1 MLKKALF
8 IVSNENELK
17 AIKEFSRV
25 FTEKYKDFVLDALYV
40 KDILKY
46 EIFPST
52 IEGIGIDIGST
63 YIIEEWKE
71 LEENNFKQMKSQL
84 EGTFSN
90 IFVEEGETVE
100 VCLEKLKAYD
110 LLILLKGENIGPYLK
125 EILRVHYKPMIIL
138 SEAESYNLDK
148 VLLLDDGG
156 YKANRTLF
164 NYYNNF
170 GESKV
175 DVLRVNVDEKD
186 ELKERF
192 GENYNLIDKEGDPLK
207 IILAEAENY
216 DMILMGTLKFAVMVE
231 KITGKFGVRIIEK
244 IKKPIF
250 IG

>member
-1 MLKKALF
+1 MLRKALF
-8 IVSNENELK
+8 IVNNENELK
-17 AIKEFSRV
+17 AIKEFSKV
-25 FTEKYKDFVLDALYV
+25 FKEKYKDFVLDGLYV

-71 LEENNFKQMKSQL
+71 LEENNFKRMKSEL
-84 EGTFSN
+84 KDNFSN
-90 IFVEEGETVE
+90 IFVEEGETIE
-100 VCLEKLKAYD
+100 VCLEKMKAYD
-110 LLILLKGENIGPYLK
+110 LLILIKGENIGPYLK
-125 EILRVHYKPMIIL
+125 ELLRVHYKPMLIL
-138 SEAESYNLDK
+138 SETDTYSLDK

-186 ELKERF
+186 ELADRF
-192 GENYNLIDKEGDPLK
+192 KENYNLIDREGDPMK
-207 IILAEAENY
+207 IILAESENY
-216 DMILMGTLKFAVMVE
+216 GMIMMGTLKFAVMVE
-231 KITGKFGVRIIEK
+231 KITGKFGVKILEK

>member
-1 MLKKALF
+1 MLRKALF
-8 IVSNENELK
+8 MVGSENELK
-17 AIKEFSRV
+17 AIKEFSAV

-71 LEENNFKQMKSQL
+71 LEENNFKMMKSQL
-84 EGTFSN
+84 ADSFSN

-100 VCLEKLKAYD
+100 VCLEKLKSYD

-125 EILRVHYKPMIIL
+125 EILRVHYKPMIL
-138 SEAESYNLDK
+138 LPELESYNLDK

-207 IILAEAENY
+207 IILSESGNY

>member
-17 AIKEFSRV
+17 AIKEFSKV
-25 FTEKYKDFVLDALYV
+25 FKEKYKDFVLDGLYV

-63 YIIEEWKE
+63 YIIDEWKE
-71 LEENNFKQMKSQL
+71 LEEANYRTVKSQL
-84 EGTFSN
+84 GDNFSN
-90 IFVEEGETVE
+90 VFMEEGETIE
-100 VCLEKLKAYD
+100 VCLEKMKAYD

-125 EILRVHYKPMIIL
+125 ELLRVHYKPMIIL
-138 SEAESYNLDK
+138 SEAETYSLDK

-164 NYYNNF
+164 NYYYTF

-186 ELKERF
+186 ELTERF
-192 GENYNLIDKEGDPLK
+192 KGNYNLMDKEGDPMK
-207 IILAEAENY
+207 IIIAEAENY
-216 DMILMGTLKFAVMVE
+216 GMIMMGTLKFAVMVE
-231 KITGKFGVRIIEK
+231 KITGKFGVRILEK

>member
-1 MLKKALF
+1 MLRKALF
-8 IVSNENELK
+8 VINNENELK
-17 AIKEFSRV
+17 AIKEFSKA
-25 FTEKYKDFVLDALYV
+25 FKEKYKDFVLDALYV

-71 LEENNFKQMKSQL
+71 LEENNFKMLKNNI
-84 EGTFSN
+84 EENFSN

-100 VCLEKLKAYD
+100 VCLDKMKAYD
-110 LLILLKGENIGPYLK
+110 LLIILKGENIGPYLK
-125 EILRVHYKPMIIL
+125 ELLRVHYKPMIIV
-138 SEAESYNLDK
+138 SENESYSFEKALA
-148 VLLLDDGG
+148 LDDGG

-164 NYYNNF
+164 NYFNTF
-170 GESKV
+170 GETKV

-192 GENYNLIDKEGDPLK
+192 KENYNLIDKEGDPLK
-207 IILAEAENY
+207 IILSEVENH
-216 DMILMGTLKFAVMVE
+216 DIVLMGTLKFAVMVE